1 MINYHKI
8 FSLSLGLLFL
18 VTLQVFSNPIPVFRF
33 LLPAFLGVL
42 AITFFYNRWYLQA
55 LNKYNIWVILR
66 PALLQTSGFLMY
78 LFLTDSFFK
87 GVFLI
92 SAVLLISVF
101 EIMLANFSENLI
113 INESIIIAFAF
124 CFSFFGFQWWFPN
137 FTYLY
142 FFGIFASLL
151 LLARCFYDFLPQS
164 NNAKWL
170 NSLVVA
176 FLSAQIFWA
185 ANYLPFHYSATAIL
199 LLDFFYLILL
209 LNYHYIFHTLTIKKI
224 KFYLLLSVFSLVAVF
239 MATPWTIIE
248 G

>member
-1 MINYHKI
+1 MLNYHKI
-8 FSLSLGLLFL
+8 ISFGLGLLFM
-18 VTLQVFSNPIPVFRF
+18 VTLQIFSNPIPVFRF

-42 AITFFYNRWYLQA
+42 AITFFYNRWYLRA
-55 LNKYNIWVILR
+55 LNKYNLWVILR

-78 LFLTDSFFK
+78 LFLPDSFFR
-87 GVFLI
+87 GIFLI
-92 SAVLLISVF
+92 STVILISLF

-113 INESIIIAFAF
+113 INESLIIAFAF
-124 CFSFFGFQWWFPN
+124 CFAFFGFLWWFPD
-137 FTYLY
+137 FAYLY

-151 LLARCFYDFLPQS
+151 LLARCFYDFLPQ
-164 NNAKWL
+164 NNSQKWL
-170 NSLVVA
+170 NALVVA

-185 ANYLPFHYSATAIL
+185 ASYLPFHYSVMAIL

-209 LNYHYIFHTLTIKKI
+209 LNYYYLFHTLTAKKI
-224 KFYLLLSVFSLVAVF
+224 KFYLLLSVFSLAMVF